1 MGCFFKVIFTL
12 PSLKLNKLKLSK
24 IQDVDWNEF
33 YRITKVPGGKKS
45 FNCNRCE
52 SKFRSKKEVLTHVKS
67 SHDLSP
73 AEDAD
78 DDDEDEGEDEDDLEE
93 EGGGDDTD
101 GEGAEESKYAH

>member
-1 MGCFFKVIFTL
+1 M
-12 PSLKLNKLKLSK
+12 
-24 IQDVDWNEF
+24 
-33 YRITKVPGGKKS
+33 PGGKKS

-78 DDDEDEGEDEDDLEE
+78 DDEDEGEDEDDLEE

-101 GEGAEESKYAH
+101 GEGAEESKYAQCRPDFYCI